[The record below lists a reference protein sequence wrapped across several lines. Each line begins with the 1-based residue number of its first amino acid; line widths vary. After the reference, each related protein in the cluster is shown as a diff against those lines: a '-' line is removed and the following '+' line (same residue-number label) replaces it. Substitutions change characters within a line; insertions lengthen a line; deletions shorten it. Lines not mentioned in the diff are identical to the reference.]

1 LNREHIHHYS
11 KDNRRAEVYFD
22 KTMEIFVV
30 EMYEDEKL
38 IESVEMITDGVIH
51 SERYA
56 EDAAENWV
64 EKLYCSRG
72 EYKW

>member
-1 LNREHIHHYS
+1 MNREHIHHYS

-22 KTMEIFVV
+22 KTMEIFV
-30 EMYEDEKL
+30 
-38 IESVEMITDGVIH
+38 VEMITDGVIH

>member
-1 LNREHIHHYS
+1 MNRDHIHHFS

-22 KTMEIFVV
+22 KSMEYFEV

-38 IESVEMITDGVIH
+38 VDTVVMMTNGVIH

-64 EKLYCSRG
+64 EGLYQSQG

>member
-1 LNREHIHHYS
+1 M
-11 KDNRRAEVYFD
+11 YFD

-38 IESVEMITDGVIH
+38 IESVEMITNGVIH

-64 EKLYCSRG
+64 ESLYQSQG